1 MNSTPCRLGRAAR
14 RTVAGVAG
22 LAMLA
27 ACDASPRRG
36 ASATADTGAAV
47 ERYKPEG
54 DEGLGVSVAIV
65 LDNSGSMRERASGD
79 KRRKFEVAKIA
90 IERALDATEAA
101 LIKRPDY
108 PVNVTLIS
116 FSDGTQT
123 VLEMQPYN
131 RDSVRAAIGRL
142 TRPSGGTAI
151 GDAMDVARQ
160 ALYKAGT
167 FRKVM
172 LVVTDGENTDGRDPA
187 DVAREIF
194 SRSDGGVGMYFVA
207 FDTDEEKFGF
217 LRTVKGD
224 VVAAQNGAALEA
236 SFASLYEG
244 KVLAESTAE
253 PSPDVVVFDSARS
266 GAVKSTPRSRP

>member
-1 MNSTPCRLGRAAR
+1 MNSTSGRLGL
-14 RTVAGVAG
+14 AGRCTLMGVVG
-22 LAMLA
+22 IFMLA
-27 ACDASPRRG
+27 ACGGSPGDSGNSIVVRPD
-36 ASATADTGAAV
+36 S
-47 ERYKPEG
+47 EHYKPEG

-65 LDNSGSMRERASGD
+65 LDNSGSMRDKAPGD
-79 KRRKFEVAKIA
+79 TRRKFEVAKIA

-101 LIKRPDY
+101 LTKRPDY
-108 PVNVTLIS
+108 PVKVSLIL
-116 FSDGTQT
+116 FSDRTET

-131 RDSVRAAIGRL
+131 RDSVRAAIGRI

-172 LVVTDGENTDGRDPA
+172 LVVTDGQNTDGRDPA

-194 SRSDGGVGMYFVA
+194 RKSEGGVGIYFVA
-207 FDTDEEKFGF
+207 FDTDEGKFGF
-217 LRTVKGD
+217 LRDVKGD
-224 VVAAQNGAALEA
+224 VVAAQNGASLAA
-236 SFASLYEG
+236 SLASLYEG

-253 PSPDVVVFDSARS
+253 PSPDVYVLDSVRP
-266 GAVKSTPRSRP
+266 GPVKTTPRSPQ

>member
-14 RTVAGVAG
+14 RTIAGAVGIVVLAG
-22 LAMLA
+22 
-27 ACDASPRRG
+27 CDASPRRD

-47 ERYKPEG
+47 ERYQPAG
-54 DEGLGVSVAIV
+54 DEGLGVSVVIV
-65 LDNSGSMRERASGD
+65 LDNSGSMREKASGD

-101 LIKRPDY
+101 LTKRPDY
-108 PVNVTLIS
+108 PVKVSLIS
-116 FSDGTQT
+116 FSDETQT

-194 SRSDGGVGMYFVA
+194 ARSDGGVGMYFVA
-207 FDTDEEKFGF
+207 FDTDKDKFGF
-217 LRTVKGD
+217 LRDVKGD
-224 VVAAQNGAALEA
+224 VVSAQNGAALEK
-236 SFASLYEG
+236 SFAWLYEG

-253 PSPDVVVFDSARS
+253 PSPDVNVLDSVRP
-266 GAVKSTPRSRP
+266 GPVKTTPRSPQ